1 MSYHLEKSTTAV
13 VVLVVV
19 LEVRVEAVDAV
30 CEDRDLNL
38 GRACIAF
45 VSLVLVNNCLF
56 YVFLH
61 GCFTFQIINF
71 TQTQIAVGERCPIS
85 SLLSAIRV
93 NVFYSIIP
101 LFLEKVN
108 IFYSIF
114 VNFFRM
120 RRIFYIFLCASGV
133 FLLIVA
139 EV

>member
-30 CEDRDLNL
+30 CEDRDLYL
-38 GRACIAF
+38 GRACVTF
-45 VSLVLVNNCLF
+45 VGLVLVNNCLF

-61 GCFTFQIINF
+61 GFFTFQIINF
-71 TQTQIAVGERCPIS
+71 TQTQMAVGEKMPES

-101 LFLEKVN
+101 LFREKVN
-108 IFYSIF
+108 IFYIII
-114 VNFFRM
+114 VNFFKTM
-120 RRIFYIFLCASGV
+120 RFFAYILKRKANFS
-133 FLLIVA
+133 
-139 EV
+139 

>member
-30 CEDRDLNL
+30 CEDRDLYL
-38 GRACIAF
+38 GRACVTF
-45 VSLVLVNNCLF
+45 VGLVLVNDCLF
-56 YVFLH
+56 YVFKH
-61 GCFTFQIINF
+61 GFFTFQNIKF
-71 TQTQIAVGERCPIS
+71 TQTQMAVGEKMLNS

-108 IFYSIF
+108 IFYIIF
-114 VNFFRM
+114 VNFFETCGFFAYILKRKG
-120 RRIFYIFLCASGV
+120 IFY
-133 FLLIVA
+133 
-139 EV
+139 